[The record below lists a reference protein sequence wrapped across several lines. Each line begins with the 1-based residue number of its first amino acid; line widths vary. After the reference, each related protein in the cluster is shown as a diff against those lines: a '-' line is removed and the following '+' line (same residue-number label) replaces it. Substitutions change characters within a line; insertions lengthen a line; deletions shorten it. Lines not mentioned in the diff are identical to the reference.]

1 MLNIFLELLA
11 IFSALCVAIPVHE
24 WAHAYIAHKQGDD
37 TAKVMGRMTLAP
49 FAHFDVWGFL
59 CMFFLGFGW
68 AKPVPVDVRNLKH
81 GKKSNFLVS
90 IAGILANLVT
100 GTFFIMISCALN
112 TFFPNYITVLGF
124 YGYALNI
131 FLDTVISL
139 NFVLAF
145 FNILP
150 IYPLDGFRIVE
161 TYAKPNSG
169 YVNFMRRYSNVILIL
184 LVLFSGILTI
194 YFNHTAGYLKELIT
208 SLFNSLFGLFI

>member
-1 MLNIFLELLA
+1 MLNMLLYA
-11 IFSALCVAIPVHE
+11 IASFSALCVAIPVHE

-59 CMFFLGFGW
+59 CLLVFGFGW
-68 AKPVPVDVRNLKH
+68 AKPVPVDPRNLKK
-81 GKKSNFLVS
+81 GKTSNFLVS

-112 TFFPNYITVLGF
+112 TFFPSYATTLGF
-124 YGYALNI
+124 YGYTLNI

-150 IYPLDGFRIVE
+150 IYPLDGFRIIE
-161 TYAKPNSG
+161 IYTKPNNG
-169 YVNFMRRYSNVILIL
+169 YVNFMKKYSNVVMIL
-184 LVLFSGILTI
+184 LVIFFGVLSI
-194 YFNHTAGYLKELIT
+194 YFSYTAYNLIDLIT